1 MLSLFKKTILL
12 NKKWLIYIILITI
25 VGSACGAFI
34 SKEKE
39 KTKSNDKEKVV
50 FNIIKEIATNYHFNK
65 MSINDEYSKKVLFSL
80 LKTVDKGKRF
90 FIQEDINTLQSR
102 ELQLDN
108 EFIQS
113 SLETFEIYLKIIE
126 KRIYQAIIVKRNSPN

>member
-50 FNIIKEIATNYHFNK
+50 FNLH
-65 MSINDEYSKKVLFSL
+65 
-80 LKTVDKGKRF
+80 
-90 FIQEDINTLQSR
+90 
-102 ELQLDN
+102 
-108 EFIQS
+108 
-113 SLETFEIYLKIIE
+113 YL
-126 KRIYQAIIVKRNSPN
+126 NSQT